1 MHQEIYLICYTK
13 LVKRTVILNNR
24 SMKSAIQ
31 IYCMKII
38 KYLRQTN
45 VESACSMV
53 QNGESGLDTDKK
65 KRYNAVYSKNEN
77 M

>member
-13 LVKRTVILNNR
+13 LVKRTVTLNNR

-65 KRYNAVYSKNEN
+65 KTI
-77 M
+77 